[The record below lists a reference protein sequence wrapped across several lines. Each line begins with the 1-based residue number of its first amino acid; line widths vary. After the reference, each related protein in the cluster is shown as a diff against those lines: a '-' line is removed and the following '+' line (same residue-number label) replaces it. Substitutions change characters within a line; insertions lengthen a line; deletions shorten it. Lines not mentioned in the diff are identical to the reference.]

1 MQARSHGAVSAAE
14 SSSPETQR
22 PETDWH
28 VAIVG
33 AGFSGTALAIHLL
46 KAATA
51 ARSLPRIRITLVDP
65 RAELG
70 GGVAYATRDYPYP
83 LNVAAGQMS
92 VDSTRPGD
100 FLDYL
105 KSQGIHAGTGDY
117 LPRQVY
123 GDYLRARF
131 ADARAAA
138 PPSVECVHH
147 RASAWQLRRQE
158 DRWLLWLDDGT
169 PVTADDVVLA
179 LGNPP
184 PATPAELAHL
194 AHSARYVRD
203 PWSIGTLA
211 NEEIGS
217 VLLVGSGLTM
227 VDAALRLA
235 ALRPH
240 VRHIH
245 VLSRHGWIP
254 EAQASTPVPAVKPD
268 VAGALDAARGSTRR
282 LVRAFRTLTRQV
294 DEAGGDWREVIGLA
308 RGQLAAQ
315 WRSLDDAERA
325 RFLRHVRSPWDVN
338 RHRVPA
344 GPLAAVRSLA
354 RTGVLDV
361 HAGRLVE
368 VNELDDAVEVIWR
381 PRGATRTRA
390 WLVDRVI
397 NCTGPECRVT
407 RVADPLVQSLL
418 SSGLIRADARSLGID
433 VADDGRPLSRDGT
446 PVDRLHYLGPW
457 LRARDWEA
465 TAVPEL
471 REHAAAL
478 ARSLMARS
486 GVARSLERRHPAN
499 ALQESV

>member
-1 MQARSHGAVSAAE
+1 MHARSHGAVSAAV
-14 SSSPETQR
+14 SKTPETNF
-22 PETDWH
+22 PAGAWH
-28 VAIVG
+28 VGIVG
-33 AGFSGTALAIHLL
+33 AGFSGTTLAIHLL
-46 KAATA
+46 KLATA
-51 ARSLPRIRITLVDP
+51 ARSSRPLRITLVDP
-65 RAELG
+65 RSELG
-70 GGVAYATRDYPYP
+70 AGVAYATRDYPYP

-92 VDSTRPGD
+92 VDSASPGD

-105 KSQGIHAGTGDY
+105 KTQGINARSADY

-123 GDYLRARF
+123 GDYLRARL
-131 ADARAAA
+131 AEARDAS
-138 PPSVECVHH
+138 PSNVECTHH
-147 RASAWQLRRQE
+147 RASAWQLRRQD

-169 PVTADDVVLA
+169 PVSCDDVVLA

-184 PATPAELAHL
+184 PATPPELAHL
-194 AHSARYVRD
+194 AHSARYVGD

-211 NEEIGS
+211 NDEIGS

-227 VDAALRLA
+227 IDAALRLA
-235 ALRPH
+235 ALRPR

-254 EAQASTPVPAVKPD
+254 EAQASGTAPAIKPD
-268 VAGALDAARGSTRR
+268 VAGELAAARGSTRQ
-282 LVRAFRTLTRQV
+282 LVRAFRRMTKQV
-294 DEAGGDWREVIGLA
+294 DAAGGDWREVIGLA

-315 WRSLDDAERA
+315 WRSLSDTERA

-344 GPLAAVRSLA
+344 GPLGAVRSLA
-354 RTGVLDV
+354 RSGVLHV
-361 HAGRLVE
+361 HAGRLE
-368 VNELDDAVEVIWR
+368 EANELDDAVEVIWR

-397 NCTGPECRVT
+397 NCTGPECRAA

-418 SSGLIRADARSLGID
+418 SSGLIRPDALSLGID
-433 VADDGRPLSRDGT
+433 VTDDGRPLSRDDT
-446 PVDRLHYLGPW
+446 PVDRLYYLGPW

-471 REHAAAL
+471 REHAATLARAL
-478 ARSLMARS
+478 AHRNLPDSLQV
-486 GVARSLERRHPAN
+486 GV
-499 ALQESV
+499 

>member
-1 MQARSHGAVSAAE
+1 MQARSHGAVSAAI
-14 SSSPETQR
+14 STAPETKTSR
-22 PETDWH
+22 PAWH

-46 KAATA
+46 REAAA
-51 ARSLPRIRITLVDP
+51 AASPRHMRIALVDP
-65 RAELG
+65 RPEIGA
-70 GGVAYATRDYPYP
+70 GVAYATRDYPYP

-92 VDSTRPGD
+92 VDGGRPGD

-105 KSQGIHAGTGDY
+105 KTQGIHASPGDY

-131 ADARAAA
+131 AEARAAA
-138 PPSVECVHH
+138 PKNVECVHH
-147 RASAWQLRRQE
+147 RASAWQLRRND

-169 PVTADDVVLA
+169 PLPADDVVLA

-194 AHSARYVRD
+194 AHSARYVSD

-211 NEEIGS
+211 NQEDIGS

-235 ALRPH
+235 ALRPR

-245 VLSRHGWIP
+245 VLSRHGWMP
-254 EAQASTPVPAVKPD
+254 ESQASAPLPAIKPD
-268 VAGALDAARGSTRR
+268 VAGALEAARGSTRR
-282 LVRAFRTLTRQV
+282 LVRAFRTLTEAV
-294 DEAGGDWREVIGLA
+294 DNAGGDWREVLGLA
-308 RGQLAAQ
+308 RGQLAEQ
-315 WRSLDDAERA
+315 WRTLDHTQRA
-325 RFLRHVRSPWDVN
+325 RFLRHARSAWDVN

-344 GPLAAVRSLA
+344 GPLSAVRSLA
-354 RTGVLDV
+354 RAGVLDV
-361 HAGRLVE
+361 HAGRLEE

-381 PRGATRTRA
+381 PRGAARTRA

-397 NCTGPECRVT
+397 NCTGPECRAG

-418 SSGLIRADARSLGID
+418 SSGTIRPDALSLGID
-433 VADDGRPLSRDGT
+433 IADDGRPVSRDGT
-446 PVDRLHYLGPW
+446 PVDRLYYLGPW

-478 ARSLMARS
+478 ARSLARNNL
-486 GVARSLERRHPAN
+486 V
-499 ALQESV
+499 ESAQQSC

>member
-1 MQARSHGAVSAAE
+1 MQARSHGAVSAAILSE
-14 SSSPETQR
+14 PAKTSSPVWR
-22 PETDWH
+22 I
-28 VAIVG
+28 AIVG

-46 KAATA
+46 REAAA
-51 ARSLPRIRITLVDP
+51 AASPRHVHIALVDP
-65 RAELG
+65 RPEIGA
-70 GGVAYATRDYPYP
+70 GVAYATRDYPYP

-92 VDSTRPGD
+92 VDVSHPGD

-105 KSQGIHAGTGDY
+105 KTQEIHASPNDY

-131 ADARAAA
+131 VEARAAA
-138 PPSVECVHH
+138 PKTVECVHH
-147 RASAWQLRRQE
+147 RASAWQLRRND

-169 PVTADDVVLA
+169 PLPLDDVALA
-179 LGNPP
+179 VGNPP
-184 PATPAELAHL
+184 PATPAELTHL
-194 AHSARYVRD
+194 ASSARYVSD

-211 NEEIGS
+211 NQEDIGS

-235 ALRPH
+235 ALRPR

-245 VLSRHGWIP
+245 VLSRHGWLP
-254 EAQASTPVPAVKPD
+254 ESQASAPLPAIRPD
-268 VAGALDAARGSTRR
+268 VAGTLGAARGSTRR
-282 LVRAFRTLTRQV
+282 LVRAFRTLTEAV
-294 DEAGGDWREVIGLA
+294 DSAGGDWREVLGLA
-308 RGQLAAQ
+308 RGQLADH
-315 WRSLDDAERA
+315 WHSLDHTQRA
-325 RFLRHVRSPWDVN
+325 RFLRHARSAWDVN

-344 GPLAAVRSLA
+344 GPLSAVRSLA
-354 RTGVLDV
+354 RAGVFTV

-368 VNELDDAVEVIWR
+368 ANELDDAVEVIWR

-397 NCTGPECRVT
+397 NCTGPECRT
-407 RVADPLVQSLL
+407 GRVVDPLVQSLL
-418 SSGLIRADARSLGID
+418 SSGTIRPDALSLGID
-433 VADDGRPLSRDGT
+433 IADDGRPVSRNGT
-446 PVDRLHYLGPW
+446 PVDRLYYLGPW

-478 ARSLMARS
+478 ARSLARKNL
-486 GVARSLERRHPAN
+486 V
-499 ALQESV
+499 ESVQQSC